1 MKDNYSIFLNRIL
14 FYHPSADGQIS
25 VNERK
30 AMLEFFE
37 KKRPHNGMT
46 YTDYIFSIEKK
57 IESTNI
63 DSLSDDERGDYNTIK
78 LNLARSYRIQKTFE
92 ASEVIKKVVE
102 KIDTPQLWMVLTEDW
117 CGDSAQNLPFIA
129 KIAEINSKID
139 LRILFRD
146 DNLDIMDLYQTNGT
160 RSIPKLIAFDENG
173 NELFQWGARPAKAQ
187 ELVNE
192 LKSKGIS
199 KEEYIE
205 KLHLWY
211 AKDKGNELEKE
222 FIQILKT

>member
-1 MKDNYSIFLNRIL
+1 MNRIL
-14 FYHPSADGQIS
+14 FCHPSVDGQMS

-30 AMLEFFE
+30 AMLKFFE

-46 YTDYIFSIEKK
+46 YTDYISSIEKK
-57 IESTNI
+57 LESINF
-63 DSLSDDERGDYNTIK
+63 DSLNDDERNSYDTIK

-102 KIDTPQLWMVLTEDW
+102 KIDSPQLWMVLTEDW
-117 CGDSAQNLPFIA
+117 CGDSTQNLKYIA
-129 KIAEINSKID
+129 KIAEINPKID

-146 DNLDIMDLYQTNGT
+146 DNLDIMDLYLTNGT

-173 NELFQWGARPAKAQ
+173 NELFQWRARPAKAQ

-192 LKSKGIS
+192 LKSNGLS
-199 KEEYIE
+199 KDEYIE

-211 AKDKGNELEKE
+211 AKNKGQELEKE
-222 FIQILKT
+222 FLQLFKI

>member
-1 MKDNYSIFLNRIL
+1 M
-14 FYHPSADGQIS
+14 S

-37 KKRPHNGMT
+37 KKIPHNGMT

-57 IESTNI
+57 FESINF
-63 DSLSDDERGDYNTIK
+63 DSLSDDEQNSYNTIK

-102 KIDTPQLWMVLTEDW
+102 KIDAPQLWMVLTEDW
-117 CGDSAQNLPFIA
+117 CGDSAQNLTYIA
-129 KIAEINSKID
+129 KIAEINPKID
-139 LRILFRD
+139 LRILLRD
-146 DNLDIMDLYQTNGT
+146 DNLDIMDLYLTNGT

-173 NELFQWGARPAKAQ
+173 NELFQWGAMPAKAQ
-187 ELVNE
+187 ELVND
-192 LKSKGIS
+192 LKSKGMS
-199 KEEYIE
+199 KDEYIE

-211 AKDKGNELEKE
+211 AKDKGNEFEKE
-222 FIQILKT
+222 LIQILNT

>member
-1 MKDNYSIFLNRIL
+1 
-14 FYHPSADGQIS
+14 
-25 VNERK
+25 
-30 AMLEFFE
+30 MLEFFE

-57 IESTNI
+57 LESI
-63 DSLSDDERGDYNTIK
+63 DLDSLSDDERGDYNTIK
-78 LNLARSYRIQKTFE
+78 LNLARSYRIQKTYE

-117 CGDSAQNLPFIA
+117 CGDSAQNLTYIA
-129 KIAEINSKID
+129 KIAEINPKID

-146 DNLDIMDLYQTNGT
+146 DNLDIMDLYLTNGT
-160 RSIPKLIAFDENG
+160 RSIPKLVAFDENG
-173 NELFQWGARPAKAQ
+173 NELFRWGARPAKAQ

-192 LKSKGIS
+192 LKSKGFS
-199 KEEYIE
+199 KDEYIE

-211 AKDKGNELEKE
+211 AKDKGQELEKE
-222 FIQILKT
+222 FIQILESL

>member
-1 MKDNYSIFLNRIL
+1 MNRIL
-14 FYHPSADGQIS
+14 FCHPSADGQIS
-25 VNERK
+25 NNERK
-30 AMLEFFE
+30 MMLEFFE
-37 KKRPHNGMT
+37 KKRPHNGIT
-46 YTDYIFSIEKK
+46 YTDYIISIEKK
-57 IESTNI
+57 LEAINL
-63 DSLSDDERGDYNTIK
+63 DSLNDDERGDYNTIK

-92 ASEVIKKVVE
+92 ASEMIKKVVE
-102 KIDTPQLWMVLTEDW
+102 KIDALQLWMVLTEDW
-117 CGDSAQNLPFIA
+117 CYDSAQNLPYTA
-129 KIAEINSKID
+129 KLTEINPKID

-146 DNLDIMDLYQTNGT
+146 DNLDIMDLYLTNGT

-192 LKSKGIS
+192 LKSKGMS

-211 AKDKGNELEKE
+211 AKDKGQELEKE
-222 FIQILKT
+222 FIQVLKI